1 MEPNGAVFTQIR
13 HNFETAHR
21 LPFLGGKCTNW
32 HGHSWKCEVTI
43 YNTAFDTGMNE
54 NGISCEFGL
63 VKDVIRGWIDSEL
76 DHGVMIGAQDK
87 MLEHF
92 IADGG
97 KLFVFG
103 EDGEWDKMPW
113 PTVEAVAAM
122 LADKLQG
129 QLNMINGRLYVDA
142 VRIHETDVNTAEW
155 FANKVHYRATDE

>member
-1 MEPNGAVFTQIR
+1 MEGIVTISVK

-32 HGHSWKCEVTI
+32 HGHSWQVELSI
-43 YNTAFDTGMNE
+43 FNTSFDTGMGKD
-54 NGISCEFGL
+54 GISCDFSL
-63 VKDVIRGWIDSEL
+63 VKEVVRGWIDREL

-87 MLEHF
+87 MLPEF

-103 EDGEWDKMPW
+103 EDGEYEKLPW

-122 LADKLQG
+122 LGDKLQE
-129 QLNMINGRLYVDA
+129 QLTIVHSTLF
-142 VRIHETDVNTAEW
+142 IDVVKVQEKADNAAEW
-155 FANKVHYRATDE
+155 QPSMVRQKSV